1 MRGINLP
8 PLPQPPSEVEE
19 CWKLYASRLEQGW
32 MQFPEASQLLAAYM
46 AWPNDEAERGR
57 WMATNIAF
65 FLAEHAER
73 QPRAELPTYHVAFEL
88 FGGLRAVADGSL
100 SYVMEKLSSVQARW
114 SRVADVLQMVVDIH
128 HEKRAPIRGGGSI
141 SKALDVLRGYP
152 SLPRKSQ
159 LSKDWSD
166 FRDVAHLITAA
177 AAIASNTK
185 QKEAAAVLTPVL
197 LAPELVLAFGL
208 AYQEFGLS
216 FKPHG
221 KRLPILPPES
231 LWRIPATENAP
242 ILPLLVRTLSDTD
255 LKYLS
260 TARRAQPKV

>member
-1 MRGINLP
+1 M
-8 PLPQPPSEVEE
+8 
-19 CWKLYASRLEQGW
+19 
-32 MQFPEASQLLAAYM
+32 LLALSRGGCNFPKPPNFLPHT
-46 AWPNDEAERGR
+46 WLGRNDEAERGR

-152 SLPRKSQ
+152 SLPRKS
-159 LSKDWSD
+159 
-166 FRDVAHLITAA
+166 
-177 AAIASNTK
+177 
-185 QKEAAAVLTPVL
+185 AVLTPVL

-221 KRLPILPPES
+221 QRLPILPPES